1 MKFAFALV
9 SLIIAIPVTT
19 QQDAPKPVVD
29 AKPAP
34 STTPIPPST
43 TNVLVQPIT
52 NNVRNDNKAMAIS
65 GNAANRDQTNTAVT
79 QENKGNHQV
88 IVGSQSDSHDVNV
101 VNSNS
106 TTLNNSNTT
115 VTNTD
120 KSVHNT
126 SNVSV
131 ANDFSNKSQQTVNN
145 HYQEVQNVYRIEQR
159 VEGQAP
165 ASQPISQPNMGYV
178 NAMNPVGT
186 APASSAPSAPSVNTN
201 QFITTNNN
209 RISMEMVREM
219 IKNAKATSDM
229 AYDMALRLTQ

>member
-1 MKFAFALV
+1 
-9 SLIIAIPVTT
+9 
-19 QQDAPKPVVD
+19 
-29 AKPAP
+29 
-34 STTPIPPST
+34 
-43 TNVLVQPIT
+43 
-52 NNVRNDNKAMAIS
+52 MAIS

-88 IVGSQSDSHDVNV
+88 IVWSQSDSYDVNV

-120 KSVHNT
+120 KSVHN
-126 SNVSV
+126 VSV
-131 ANDFSNKSQQTVNN
+131 ANDYSNKSQQTVNN

-159 VEGQAP
+159 VERQAP
-165 ASQPISQPNMGYV
+165 ASQPNSLPNMGYA
-178 NAMNPVGT
+178 NAMNAVGNS
-186 APASSAPSAPSVNTN
+186 PAPSAPSTPTVNTN
-201 QFITTNNN
+201 QIITTNNN